1 MFDRIRYKALA
12 KERLTHHW
20 SYLAGLTLIV
30 LLLSSVSMLFSW
42 IPLIGIIISI
52 FIAAPLS
59 MSLNMI
65 VKKLFLKE
73 DIAVN
78 SVLEGFSLFGKT
90 IALELWITLFIMLWS
105 LLLIVPGIIKSY
117 SYRLAF
123 YCLMDDPNLSP
134 KEAIQKSMRLTVGHK
149 FDFFVLDL
157 SWIGWAFVATF
168 TCGIGSLFLIPYTRL
183 TDYIAYR
190 AISEQSLDLSEEE
203 TFDKETYT
211 L

>member
-78 SVLEGFSLFGKT
+78 SVLEGF
-90 IALELWITLFIMLWS
+90 
-105 LLLIVPGIIKSY
+105 
-117 SYRLAF
+117 
-123 YCLMDDPNLSP
+123 
-134 KEAIQKSMRLTVGHK
+134 
-149 FDFFVLDL
+149 
-157 SWIGWAFVATF
+157 
-168 TCGIGSLFLIPYTRL
+168 
-183 TDYIAYR
+183 
-190 AISEQSLDLSEEE
+190 
-203 TFDKETYT
+203 
-211 L
+211 

>member
-73 DIAVN
+73 DIDCSWNYQKLQLSSCILLSDGRSKLISKRGN
-78 SVLEGFSLFGKT
+78 SKKY
-90 IALELWITLFIMLWS
+90 ALDS
-105 LLLIVPGIIKSY
+105 RS
-117 SYRLAF
+117 
-123 YCLMDDPNLSP
+123 
-134 KEAIQKSMRLTVGHK
+134 
-149 FDFFVLDL
+149 
-157 SWIGWAFVATF
+157 
-168 TCGIGSLFLIPYTRL
+168 
-183 TDYIAYR
+183 
-190 AISEQSLDLSEEE
+190 
-203 TFDKETYT
+203 
-211 L
+211 